1 MKLQQRITRF
11 YSKMLL
17 KIYRKQMLSQL
28 ASQQSMLEA
37 EEKERE
43 KIKFAEYEEVM

>member
-1 MKLQQRITRF
+1 MKLQQKIARF

-17 KIYRKQMLSQL
+17 KIYRKRILSRL

-37 EEKERE
+37 EEK
-43 KIKFAEYEEVM
+43 IKSVTYEEVI